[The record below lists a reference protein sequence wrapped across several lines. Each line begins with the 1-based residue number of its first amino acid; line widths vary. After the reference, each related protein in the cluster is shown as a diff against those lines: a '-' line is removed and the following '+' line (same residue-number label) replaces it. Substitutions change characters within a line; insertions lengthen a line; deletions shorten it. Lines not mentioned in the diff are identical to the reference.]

1 MPAQHKKTSYKPV
14 PIPNPF
20 RDDGDKAF
28 ADLLADKIKESNWWR
43 RSALANLFFFAVS
56 LLLFYCSV
64 NQQKTV
70 PILVNVM
77 PSGEAE
83 YLGEVRQNGDFQ
95 VPDAAIHFQVRAF
108 VSNLRSVSTDYQV
121 LYNNIDDCFN
131 MVTSNYSPIMRDML
145 IKNSPFDLVGKIR
158 RTVSI
163 ESVLNITGRSYQI
176 NWAES
181 VIETSSSGPKNA
193 KMRAV
198 VTVRLITPTDAT
210 IKRNPLGIY
219 IENFEMTEL

>member
-1 MPAQHKKTSYKPV
+1 MPAPHKKTVYKPLPV
-14 PIPNPF
+14 PNPF

-28 ADLLADKIKESNWWR
+28 ADLLADKIKESHWWR
-43 RSALANLFFFAVS
+43 RSALVNLFFFAVS
-56 LLLFYCSV
+56 LILFYCSV

-70 PILVNVM
+70 PVLVNVM
-77 PSGEAE
+77 PSGESQ
-83 YLGEVRQNGDFQ
+83 YLGEVRQNGEFQ
-95 VPDAAIHFQVRAF
+95 VPEAAIHFQVRTF
-108 VSNLRSVSTDYQV
+108 VYNLRSVSTDYQI

-131 MVTSNYSPIMRDML
+131 MVTANYSPIMRNML
-145 IKNSPFDLVGKIR
+145 INDSPFDLVGKTR
-158 RTVSI
+158 RTVAI
-163 ESVLNITGRSYQI
+163 ESILNMTGHSYQV
-176 NWAES
+176 NWTES
-181 VIETSSSGPKNA
+181 VIESSSSGPKNT